1 MTADR
6 PAVARLRRLRWSMT
20 LLYAACSAACLIALV
35 FIAAAIDTRSR
46 AHSLDSQVAGHAEAL
61 SRAVWMDQGVL
72 HLEPLSEDELAGAST
87 VTAVI
92 QRTGSGPLRVRWVRP
107 SSGTALPGTA
117 GLDALW
123 ASTVQAQTTFLATTA
138 GVDGRRLRWAAA
150 PVWDADDIG
159 AVVLTAIDPGPGE
172 QNHQA
177 LLRWLAAGCGVLVLL
192 SAGAGHLLSGRSM
205 RPALRALGQQEQF
218 LAEAAHE
225 LRTPL
230 STLRLVMEGGSA
242 ASPGQAPAAMAEAV
256 RLVDH
261 MGRLVAGLLVR
272 ARIEAGSRELELT
285 PLRLDQLVEQVVDEL
300 PDNGADIAVTTEPTI
315 VRGDP
320 DLLAQAVRNLVEN
333 ALRHGAPTD
342 SASVHQPASVEVD
355 VAAGTVSVRDHGPG
369 IAAAER
375 EQIFGD
381 RVACRPGGTGIGLAI
396 VRWVAELHGG
406 TAGATQAPGGGA
418 LLTLAIP
425 RYDPS

>member
-6 PAVARLRRLRWSMT
+6 PAVTRLRRLRWSMT
-20 LLYAACSAACLIALV
+20 LLYAACSAGCLVALV

-46 AHSLDSQVAGHAEAL
+46 AHSLDSEAAGRAEAL

-72 HLEPLSEDELAGAST
+72 HLDPLSEDELAGVST

-92 QRTGSGPLRVRWVRP
+92 QRTGGGPVRVRWVRP

-123 ASTVQAQTTFLATTA
+123 ASTVRAQTTYLTTTA
-138 GVDGRRLRWAAA
+138 GADGRRLRWAAA

-159 AVVLTAIDPGPGE
+159 AVVLTALDSAPGE
-172 QNHQA
+172 QSHEA
-177 LLRWLAAGCGVLVLL
+177 LLQWLAAGCAGLVFL

-205 RPALRALGQQEQF
+205 RPALRALDQQEQF

-230 STLRLVMEGGSA
+230 TTLRLVMENGSA
-242 ASPGQAPAAMAEAV
+242 SPDRTPSAMAEAV
-256 RLVDH
+256 RQVDH

-272 ARIEAGSRELELT
+272 ARIEAGTRELELT
-285 PLRLDQLVEQVVDEL
+285 PLRLDQLVEQAVDEV
-300 PDNGADIAVTTEPTI
+300 PDHGADVTVRTEPTV

-333 ALRHGAPTD
+333 ALRHGA
-342 SASVHQPASVEVD
+342 AEHRPASVEVH
-355 VAAGTVSVRDHGPG
+355 VAAGTVQVRDHGPG

-375 EQIFGD
+375 ERIFGN
-381 RVACRPGGTGIGLAI
+381 RVADGPGGTGIGLAI

-406 TAGATQAPGGGA
+406 TVRATGAPGGGA
-418 LLTLAIP
+418 LLELTMP
-425 RYDPS
+425 EHRPS

>member
-6 PAVARLRRLRWSMT
+6 PAVARLHRMRWSMT

-46 AHSLDSQVAGHAEAL
+46 AHSLDSEVAGHAEAL

-92 QRTGSGPLRVRWVRP
+92 QRSGNSPVRVRWVRP
-107 SSGTALPGTA
+107 SSGTALPAPA

-123 ASTVQAQTTFLATTA
+123 AATVRTQTTYLDTVAA
-138 GVDGRRLRWAAA
+138 ADGRKLRWAAA

-159 AVVLTAIDPGPGE
+159 AVVLTAIDPGPRE
-172 QNHQA
+172 QSHQE
-177 LLRWLAAGCGVLVLL
+177 LLRWLAAGCAALVLV
-192 SAGAGHLLSGRSM
+192 SAGTGHLLSGRSM
-205 RPALRALGQQEQF
+205 RPALRALDQQEQF

-230 STLRLVMEGGSA
+230 ATLRLVLEAGSA
-242 ASPGQAPAAMAEAV
+242 APDRSAPATPEAV

-300 PDNGADIAVTTEPTI
+300 PDDGAEVTVRTEPTV

-320 DLLAQAVRNLVEN
+320 DLLAQAVRNLIEN
-333 ALRHGAPTD
+333 ALRHGAAAD
-342 SASVHQPASVEVD
+342 RAASVQVE
-355 VAAGTVSVRDHGPG
+355 VAAGTVRVRDHGPG

-375 EQIFGD
+375 ERIFGE
-381 RVACRPGGTGIGLAI
+381 RVAGRPGGTGIGLAI

-406 TAGATQAPGGGA
+406 TADATEAPGGGA

-425 RYDPS
+425 EHTPS

>member
-1 MTADR
+1 VTADR

-61 SRAVWMDQGVL
+61 SRAVWMDQGML

-107 SSGTALPGTA
+107 SSGTALPGAA

-123 ASTVQAQTTFLATTA
+123 ASTVEAQTTFLATTP
-138 GVDGRRLRWAAA
+138 GTDGRQLRWAAA

-177 LLRWLAAGCGVLVLL
+177 LVRWLGAGCAVLVLL

-230 STLRLVMEGGSA
+230 STLRLVVEA
-242 ASPGQAPAAMAEAV
+242 DNASTDPSPPAMTEAV

-285 PLRLDQLVEQVVDEL
+285 PLRLDQLVEQVVDEI
-300 PDNGADIAVTTEPTI
+300 PDQGADIAVTTEPTI

-320 DLLAQAVRNLVEN
+320 DLLTQAVRNLVEN
-333 ALRHGAPTD
+333 ALRHGAPG
-342 SASVHQPASVEVD
+342 HRGASVEVL
-355 VAAGTVSVRDHGPG
+355 VAAGTVTVRDHGPG

-375 EQIFGD
+375 ERIFGD
-381 RVACRPGGTGIGLAI
+381 RVAGGRGGTGIGLAI

-406 TAGATQAPGGGA
+406 TAGATEAPGGGA
-418 LLTLAIP
+418 LLTLAVP
-425 RYDPS
+425 EHDPS

>member
-1 MTADR
+1 VTADR

-46 AHSLDSQVAGHAEAL
+46 AHSLDSEVAGRAEAL
-61 SRAVWMDQGVL
+61 SRAVWMDKGVL
-72 HLEPLSEDELAGAST
+72 HLEPLAEDELAGVST

-92 QRTGSGPLRVRWVRP
+92 QRTSGGPLRVRWVRP
-107 SSGTALPGTA
+107 ASGAALPGAA
-117 GLDALW
+117 GLDSLW
-123 ASTVQAQTTFLATTA
+123 ASTLETQTTFLATTPGA
-138 GVDGRRLRWAAA
+138 DGRRLRWAAA
-150 PVWDADDIG
+150 PVWDVNDIG

-172 QNHQA
+172 QSHEG
-177 LLRWLAAGCGVLVLL
+177 LLRRLAAGCAVLVLL

-205 RPALRALGQQEQF
+205 RPALRALDQQEQF

-230 STLRLVMEGGSA
+230 AMLRLVMEAGSA
-242 ASPGQAPAAMAEAV
+242 APERSPSAMAESV

-272 ARIEAGSRELELT
+272 ARIEAGSRPLELT
-285 PLRLDQLVEQVVDEL
+285 PLRLDQLVEQVVDEF
-300 PDNGADIAVTTEPTI
+300 PDSGAAVAVTTEPTI

-320 DLLAQAVRNLVEN
+320 DLLAQAVRNLLEN
-333 ALRHGAPTD
+333 ALRHGA
-342 SASVHQPASVEVD
+342 SADPAPMHQSASVEVD
-355 VAAGTVSVRDHGPG
+355 VAAGTVTVRDHGPG

-375 EQIFGD
+375 ERMFAD
-381 RVACRPGGTGIGLAI
+381 RVSGGRGGTGIGLAI

-406 TAGATQAPGGGA
+406 TADATGAPGGGA
-418 LLTLAIP
+418 LLTLVIP
-425 RYDPS
+425 EHAPS